1 MSNED
6 HFEFKETDFKY
17 NERFLRNLNIK
28 IYLMNRG

>member
-17 NERFLRNLNIK
+17 NERFLRNLYDLRK
-28 IYLMNRG
+28 DFG